1 VAHEPS
7 SWSRGECALALLVG
21 IREGEVISAVRGTLE
36 AVGPD
41 WAIVDIGGVS
51 VRVFAPSST
60 LNRLPPIGQ
69 NVRLL
74 THLHLRE
81 DAISL
86 YGFLSPDELAV
97 FEQLLGVSGVG
108 PKVALAMLSAASAEG
123 LRQAIA
129 SESVEQ
135 LTVIPGIGKKLA
147 ARLILE
153 LRGKLTVSNGAS
165 PPVQRSVD
173 ADVADALLGLG
184 YSPADVQAA
193 IKSLPADRALDL
205 EDRIRLALQYFAKR

>member
-1 VAHEPS
+1 MELA
-7 SWSRGECALALLVG
+7 RADALAG
-21 IREGEVISAVRGTLE
+21 IREGQVISAIRGTLE

-41 WAIVDIGGVS
+41 WAIVEIGGIS
-51 VRVFAPSST
+51 LRVFAPTST

-69 NVRLL
+69 SVRLL
-74 THLHLRE
+74 THLYLRE
-81 DAISL
+81 DALAL
-86 YGFLSPDELAV
+86 YGFLSPDERDV

-108 PKVALAMLSAASAEG
+108 PKLALAMLSGASAEA
-123 LRQAIA
+123 LRRAIA

-153 LRGKLTVSNGAS
+153 LRGKLAVSNGTK
-165 PPVQRSVD
+165 PTDERSID

-184 YSPADVQAA
+184 YSATDAQAA
-193 IKSLPADRALDL
+193 IRSLPTDRALGL
-205 EDRIRLALQYFAKR
+205 EERIRLALQYFAKR